1 MSSSITRIN
10 ENTYNIKLTR
20 GDYLA
25 VTVGMS
31 KDDSDYRPAQGTL
44 RIAVKKRY
52 KDPDS
57 EVLINKQ
64 IPLDTL
70 LLELESGDTKHLNYG
85 DYDYDIE
92 YTDAQGHPDTFI
104 EGKLTLTKEV
114 L

>member
-1 MSSSITRIN
+1 MSSSITRVN
-10 ENTYNIKLTR
+10 KNTYNIALTR
-20 GDYLA
+20 GDYFA
-25 VTVGMS
+25 ATIGMT
-31 KDDSDYRPAQGTL
+31 KDDVEYRPAQGSL

-52 KDPDS
+52 KDPDT

-64 IPLDTL
+64 IPLDTF
-70 LLELESGDTKHLNYG
+70 LLELESEDTKSLNYG

>member
-1 MSSSITRIN
+1 MSSFITKISD
-10 ENTYNIKLTR
+10 NTFNITLTR

-25 VTVGMS
+25 ITVGMTKEGS
-31 KDDSDYRPAQGTL
+31 EYRPSDGVL
-44 RIAVKKRY
+44 RFALKKRY

-57 EVLINKQ
+57 EVLINKR
-64 IPLDTL
+64 IPLDTC
-70 LLELESGDTKHLNYG
+70 LLELEKDDTKPLNYG